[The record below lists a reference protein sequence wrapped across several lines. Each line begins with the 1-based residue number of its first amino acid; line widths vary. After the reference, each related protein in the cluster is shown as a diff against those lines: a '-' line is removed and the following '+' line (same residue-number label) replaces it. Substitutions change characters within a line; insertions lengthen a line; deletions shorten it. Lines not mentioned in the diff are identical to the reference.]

1 MNTAGRRAAL
11 HRIIEREY
19 VGNQSQAAALLAAA
33 GYPATQATVS
43 RDLTAIGAK
52 KVRDEIGMRYRFG
65 TAVSLTLGST
75 IDQFVLDVVPT
86 GNLVVI
92 KTPPA
97 AAHYVASE
105 LDRSGMTEVA
115 GTVAGDDTLL
125 VVAAP
130 GHSGADVANL
140 LLGRVT

>member
-19 VGNQSQAAALLAAA
+19 VGSQSQAAALLAAA

-52 KVRDEIGMRYRFG
+52 KVRDEIGSRYRLG
-65 TAVSLTLGST
+65 ATVSLTLGST

-97 AAHYVASE
+97 VAHYVASE
-105 LDRSGMTEVA
+105 LDRSGLAEVA

-130 GHSGADVANL
+130 GHTGREVADLLVGSG
-140 LLGRVT
+140 T

>member
-11 HRIIEREY
+11 HRIIEQQF
-19 VGNQSQAAALLAAA
+19 VGSQTQAAVLLAAA
-33 GYPATQATVS
+33 GYQATQATVS

-52 KVRDEIGMRYRFG
+52 KVRDEAGSRYRLG
-65 TAVSLTLGST
+65 DGLSLTLGST

-86 GNLVVI
+86 GNLVVV

-105 LDRSGMTEVA
+105 LDRSGLTEVA

-130 GHSGADVANL
+130 GHTGREVANL
-140 LLGRVT
+140 LLGSNA